1 MLEKLRNEP
10 ALVVGVLQAVL
21 ALAVSFGLDL
31 SADQVGGIM
40 AVSAAV
46 LAVLVRSRVTPTRTI
61 ASRAED

>member
-1 MLEKLRNEP
+1 MLERLKNEP